1 MYCCFTA
8 GLKSSMIYLSKL
20 TNSKQPSRRNAKV
33 KRQVCY
39 LKTSSTSLYNNAYKN
54 SLNSDEKSI
63 FFAVNNLLRFSTP
76 QFTQISSVME
86 QILRK
91 YVQLFEFSEF
101 PWHILRDIFLP
112 QDRKTIKKD
121 SRFLLSTDGRSFT
134 KVFHCYQPSEEEA
147 LSTSVD
153 FDQILWHFSNS
164 QSALR
169 PKSGRSEHKRERVC
183 ISPILAGAHKMRFW
197 SPSMLKSAL

>member
-1 MYCCFTA
+1 
-8 GLKSSMIYLSKL
+8 
-20 TNSKQPSRRNAKV
+20 
-33 KRQVCY
+33 
-39 LKTSSTSLYNNAYKN
+39 
-54 SLNSDEKSI
+54 
-63 FFAVNNLLRFSTP
+63 
-76 QFTQISSVME
+76 ME

-91 YVQLFEFSEF
+91 YVQPFEFSEF

-112 QDRKTIKKD
+112 QDRKTIKKKD
-121 SRFLLSTDGRSFT
+121 SRFLLSADGGSFT

-153 FDQILWHFSNS
+153 FDQILWHCSNS

-183 ISPILAGAHKMRFW
+183 ISPILAGARKRKCMRTAEIG
-197 SPSMLKSAL
+197 PDLRLL